1 MSAAARVLAAMA
13 LWSLASPA
21 HGHETRLAFLEVR
34 ALGPGDFV
42 SVLKIPVT
50 GATAWPIEVRLP
62 ATCVPQGPPTAAPDR
77 RTASSSSNGSPAT

>member
-1 MSAAARVLAAMA
+1 MRAAGRVLTAMA

-34 ALGPGDFV
+34 ALGAGDFV

-50 GATAWPIEVRLP
+50 GVAG
-62 ATCVPQGPPTAAPDR
+62 QKF
-77 RTASSSSNGSPAT
+77 